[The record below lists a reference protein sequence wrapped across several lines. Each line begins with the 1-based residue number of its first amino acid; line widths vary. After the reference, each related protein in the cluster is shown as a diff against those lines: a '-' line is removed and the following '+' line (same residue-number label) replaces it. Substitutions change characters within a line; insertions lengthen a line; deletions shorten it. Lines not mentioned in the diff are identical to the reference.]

1 MQAEHRKRLRRLAD
15 RVSMAVLVFA
25 ISMMGVGF
33 VRAQSQDGINARADE
48 RINAVDKRVE
58 KIETTL
64 SYGMAA
70 LIANLVAHIFQIRTN
85 IQRRP
90 RDQDDE

>member
-1 MQAEHRKRLRRLAD
+1 MDTEQKKRLRRLAD

-25 ISMMGVGF
+25 IVVLAVGF

-70 LIANLVAHIFQIRTN
+70 LIANLVAHMFQIRTN
-85 IQRRP
+85 MQQRRP
-90 RDQDDE
+90 R